1 MEDHPNTREIV
12 EFGLSSIPS
21 DQTVEVSIRDL
32 VFVHQVLGEFIRF
45 FHQPSH
51 YSSLNSISQFLLDGS
66 GYEVLAE
73 AYYQK
78 SRNMLPKGIEP
89 LFEQGVFDHPAP
101 PAYYGN
107 TE

>member
-1 MEDHPNTREIV
+1 MKNHPTVREIV
-12 EFGLSSIPS
+12 EFGLSSIPLEK
-21 DQTVEVSIRDL
+21 TVEVSTRDL
-32 VFVHQVLGEFIRF
+32 VFVHQLLGEFIRF

-51 YSSLNSISQFLLDGS
+51 YPNLNSVNQFLLEGG

-78 SRNMLPKGIEP
+78 SRNLLPKDIEP
-89 LFEQGVFDHPAP
+89 LFEQGMFDHPAP
-101 PAYYGN
+101 PAYYRK